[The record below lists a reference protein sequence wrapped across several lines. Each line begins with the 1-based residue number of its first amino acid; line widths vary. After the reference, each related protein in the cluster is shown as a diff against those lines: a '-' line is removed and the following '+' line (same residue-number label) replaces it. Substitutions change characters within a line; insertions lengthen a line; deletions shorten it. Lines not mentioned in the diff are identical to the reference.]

1 MKRKYLLS
9 IVILVIIVI
18 VFSIQIYNRNI
29 QAHTV
34 MSEVGFRN
42 ITYNIIQLEGA
53 IAFQMD
59 NNWDEPSNVIEKVED
74 VVEGIF
80 LTQKVGNDLRRLST
94 KDEEI
99 LVRLKHYFEM
109 LPEYSGFPNHEISE
123 YEIRS
128 FEELR
133 RNLRDIGW
141 GYNISYS
148 NSWNELI
155 EKANHL
161 MSK

>member
-29 QAHTV
+29 QAYTV

-59 NNWDEPSNVIEKVED
+59 NNWDE
-74 VVEGIF
+74 
-80 LTQKVGNDLRRLST
+80 L
-94 KDEEI
+94 
-99 LVRLKHYFEM
+99 
-109 LPEYSGFPNHEISE
+109 LP
-123 YEIRS
+123 
-128 FEELR
+128 
-133 RNLRDIGW
+133 D
-141 GYNISYS
+141 
-148 NSWNELI
+148 
-155 EKANHL
+155 
-161 MSK
+161 